1 MLIQHPDWDAD
12 AVAKHLGSTVPNVRQ
27 SLDRLAELE
36 LIEKPGDGRDAIRVV
51 NPITGLSALL
61 GRSQAEFEHLE
72 RRIEQA
78 RTAIEVIAAEYD
90 VSHPRSYEV
99 MERLPGP
106 DAVQRRY
113 ETMMRRVQREYVGII
128 AGAQA
133 RTLAADRPLVRQ
145 TLERGVP
152 LRIIYQDSVRNH
164 APMLRYVEWLVE
176 EGAQVRMF
184 PTVPAPMAVFDQ
196 ETALVPLKSA
206 DGPAEALEVRTPAIA
221 TALAVLF
228 EQYWDMAA
236 PFGTAPPQD
245 DNGLSSLE
253 RALLCLWSHG
263 MTDQASARELGVSLR
278 TVRRMA
284 SDLMKRLGAR
294 SRFEAGVRVVERGW
308 M

>member
-1 MLIQHPDWDAD
+1 M
-12 AVAKHLGSTVPNVRQ
+12 T
-27 SLDRLAELE
+27 
-36 LIEKPGDGRDAIRVV
+36 
-51 NPITGLSALL
+51 
-61 GRSQAEFEHLE
+61 
-72 RRIEQA
+72 
-78 RTAIEVIAAEYD
+78 
-90 VSHPRSYEV
+90 HPRSFEV

-113 ETMMRRVQREYVGII
+113 ETMMRRAQREYVGIVS
-128 AGAQA
+128 GAQA
-133 RTLAADRPLVRQ
+133 RTLVADRPLVRQ
-145 TLERGVP
+145 TLERGVS
-152 LRIIYQDSVRNH
+152 LRVIYQDSVRNH
-164 APMLRYVEWLVE
+164 APMLRYVEWLVG
-176 EGAQVRMF
+176 EGALVRMF

-196 ETALVPLKSA
+196 ETALVPLKAA
-206 DGPAEALEVRTPAIA
+206 DGPAEALEVQTPAIA

-228 EQYWDMAA
+228 EQYWDMAT
-236 PFGTAPPQD
+236 PFGTAPPLD
-245 DNGLSSLE
+245 ENGLSSLE